1 MLRLRASAVSGTRA
15 TDSVGCFQTSAAY
28 QNPSH
33 AAVMSVCGSCLNL
46 SRQRFLNLL
55 NRREGVRKNAAQR
68 TALTTTI
75 LADIE
80 KVYDL
85 PKGCVRFYKPDGK
98 TVYNRATKVKRII
111 DDYNKN

>member
-1 MLRLRASAVSGTRA
+1 MKEIGKLDDDTWIYA
-15 TDSVGCFQTSAAY
+15 
-28 QNPSH
+28 
-33 AAVMSVCGSCLNL
+33 L
-46 SRQRFLNLL
+46 SQEEVDRL

-80 KVYDL
+80 KVYCL

-111 DDYNKN
+111 DDYNKG